1 VAEAQSVLRNLF
13 PEYGA
18 RGSLTDDS
26 NETPRTAL
34 LEQYG
39 SIVEPYEPSLSE
51 RIYNFAFDA
60 LGGNEATGLDRQR
73 ILRRARY
80 PQRIIDQTAL
90 AGITDYSQAMQDYA
104 RGDAL
109 SGTTNLAM
117 AATSLI
123 PGQQRQAVEEISN
136 RLLKGTFGRTLDTS
150 NIQIPFRSPISPQTD
165 VPQIPFR
172 SDTPAQG
179 QPALRDVFSTTDRN
193 AAGMTPNMVDYQTA
207 GILSRDPNYFK
218 EWKDVD
224 YEIRNMSPDEYLERG
239 AAILRPEGKTIQ
251 DVIAGRAKDTD
262 YIDNM
267 ARSMQGGQVYAA
279 PYLDYGSGGR
289 GASQEGMHRAL
300 AAKQL
305 GMEEIPVMVLDSFKN
320 PKSPYRSALNEMDT
334 PVSNPSTLQD
344 IPNIIGDEPL
354 PGAPQVANI
363 PNLGPYRFGPN
374 PDVEKAAQNYAQMT
388 GMPYTPVQVYSPLDV
403 ERAERIAK
411 EYGLM
416 KHDPSSPQVQQAY
429 GALMNELMG
438 QYDSLRKAGYKFVFD
453 ENAYQNSP
461 YESLIDIAQNK
472 TLRVYPTSAGFG
484 SGGGADFDVA
494 TNPLLA
500 QSGEYFNGIPATYND
515 IFRAVHDVYGHAK
528 PGVGFRAAGEEN
540 AFLSHAGQLSPA
552 ARRAL
557 TTETRG
563 QNSFLNFG
571 PDGETNRT
579 AGIDETVFAD
589 QKTGLLPRWATE
601 LGRPETLMRRDD
613 FFQNL
618 KDRGETLEGALAEDG
633 SIILTHYSNKE
644 LDRVDPDFYGSKG
657 YARTGDERRRMASPD
672 WVNRSYYGIQGG
684 QNPYQREAML
694 GTLRHETKIAPE
706 LLYDPRANKEKLWSD
721 SDITGSEKKI
731 ADNNYSGYYLDHP
744 QLGKVAVVFDPL
756 DVTKKYLIPIGAVGV
771 TSAAVQESKE
781 TKDNT

>member
-1 VAEAQSVLRNLF
+1 MAEAQSVLRNLF

-51 RIYNFAFDA
+51 KIYNFAFDA
-60 LGGNEATGLDRQR
+60 LGGNTATGLDRQR
-73 ILRRARY
+73 IQRRARY
-80 PQRIIDQTAL
+80 PQMAIDQTGLAAL
-90 AGITDYSQAMQDYA
+90 TDYSQAMQDYA

-117 AATSLI
+117 AATSFI
-123 PGQQRQAVEEISN
+123 PGQQRQAVGQAVEEITR
-136 RLLKGTFGRTLDTS
+136 RLLKGTFGQTLDKS
-150 NIQIPFRSPISPQTD
+150 NIQVPFRSPVSPDTTQIPFRA
-165 VPQIPFR
+165 
-172 SDTPAQG
+172 DTPAQG
-179 QPALRDVFSTTDRN
+179 QSALRSQPN
-193 AAGMTPNMVDYQTA
+193 ASSELQ
-207 GILSRDPNYFK
+207 
-218 EWKDVD
+218 
-224 YEIRNMSPDEYLERG
+224 G
-239 AAILRPEGKTIQ
+239 AVRQ
-251 DVIAGRAKDTD
+251 
-262 YIDNM
+262 
-267 ARSMQGGQVYAA
+267 
-279 PYLDYGSGGR
+279 
-289 GASQEGMHRAL
+289 
-300 AAKQL
+300 
-305 GMEEIPVMVLDSFKN
+305 
-320 PKSPYRSALNEMDT
+320 
-334 PVSNPSTLQD
+334 
-344 IPNIIGDEPL
+344 IGDEPL

-453 ENAYQNSP
+453 ENAYRNSP

-540 AFLSHAGQLSPA
+540 AFLSHAAQLSPT

-563 QNSFLNFG
+563 QNNFLNFG
-571 PDGETNRT
+571 PDGETNRA
-579 AGIDETVFAD
+579 AGIDDTVFAP
-589 QKTGLLPRWATE
+589 QKTGVLPRWATE

-618 KDRGETLEGALAEDG
+618 KDRGETLEGALADDG

-657 YARTGDERRRMASPD
+657 YSRTGDERRRMASPD

-694 GTLRHETKIAPE
+694 GTLKHETKIAPE

-731 ADNNYSGYYLDHP
+731 ADNNYSGYYLDHA

-771 TSAAVQESKE
+771 SAAAIQEE
-781 TKDNT
+781 TKTENKI